1 MAEVQSVVI
10 VAVNLKRTSIFFRF
24 VGQYWGGRD
33 NKHAFKAGVL
43 SWISSTS

>member
-10 VAVNLKRTSIFFRF
+10 FAVNLKRTSIFFHF
-24 VGQYWGGRD
+24 VGQYWGGGKRD

-43 SWISSTS
+43 SWIK